1 MMTSRMLTLVPGQV
15 KSVVM
20 VDVQNQHQTTQTATQ
35 LLASELL
42 QPLLAKRRPE
52 RVLVLKHAGADDLE
66 WEPVGRVQIIRLSTE
81 QMAAESTIRCR
92 LGALPFAEAS
102 FDLVILHQLVSD
114 GNEPVMRSALEVL
127 VAGGDLVISG
137 LNSAGLQYRI
147 KNRREKFPGLKINRI
162 IEHLKSESFKIEHCF
177 KMGLAG
183 LSRPAPINCWK
194 GNGWNALTMPFADRV
209 ILHGHHQ
216 SNIQNASILRFRQT
230 KRSRVASA
238 ALDGVSNRKAA
249 S

>member
-1 MMTSRMLTLVPGQV
+1 MLTLVPGQV

-20 VDVQNQHQTTQTATQ
+20 VEIKSQHQTTQTSPQ

-52 RVLVLKHAGADDLE
+52 RILILKHASADNLLL
-66 WEPVGRVQIIRLSTE
+66 EPVGRAQTIRLSTDPT
-81 QMAAESTIRCR
+81 AADSTVRCW

-114 GNEPVMRSALEVL
+114 GDEPVMRSALEAL
-127 VAGGDLVISG
+127 VAGGDLVICG

-147 KNRREKFPGLKINRI
+147 KNRQEQFPGLKINRV

-194 GNGWNALTMPFADRV
+194 GNGWHALTMPFADHV
-209 ILHGHHQ
+209 VLHGHHQ
-216 SNIQNASILRFRQT
+216 SNIQNASILRFRQA

-238 ALDGVSNRKAA
+238 ALDGVSSRKAA